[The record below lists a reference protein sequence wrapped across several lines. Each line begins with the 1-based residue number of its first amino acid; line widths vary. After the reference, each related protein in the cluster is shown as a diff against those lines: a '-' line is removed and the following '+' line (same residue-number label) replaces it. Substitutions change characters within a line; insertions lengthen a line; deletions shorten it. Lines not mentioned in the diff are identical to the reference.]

1 MEGKFLGKIESVKF
15 GRNSDRPF
23 LFGLDIT
30 FSLGGGGGCG
40 ANFSVNMTKPNQYT
54 HFTQEEQDKH
64 LVETMTF
71 IWELLKTAKVND
83 ISQLKNIPV
92 EVEIKGNM
100 FKDFRILTEV
110 L

>member
-1 MEGKFLGKIESVKF
+1 MDGKFLGKIENVRF

-23 LFGLDIT
+23 LFGLDID
-30 FSLGGGGGCG
+30 FRFNSSGVS
-40 ANFSVNMTKPNQYT
+40 ANYSVNMTKPNQYT

-71 IWELLKTAKVND
+71 IWELLKTAKVNE

-100 FKDFRILTEV
+100 FKDFRVLTEV

>member
-23 LFGLDIT
+23 LFGLDLT
-30 FSLGGGGGCG
+30 FSFGGSGCG
-40 ANFSVNMTKPNQYT
+40 ANYSVNMTKPNQYT

>member
-1 MEGKFLGKIESVKF
+1 MEGKYLGKIESVRF

-23 LFGLDIT
+23 LFGLDLT
-30 FSLGGGGGCG
+30 FSLSGRGCS
-40 ANFSVNMTKPNQYT
+40 ANYSVNMTKPNQYT

-71 IWELLKTAKVND
+71 IWELLKTAKVNN